1 MKAIWPDRTPEG
13 LAFTPA
19 YEVESASQLVFL
31 GPITPVRDGKVAPS
45 IEEQSKACLDNLE
58 EILARVPGNARA
70 VKMVQ
75 CMSDV
80 RERFAAD
87 AVFDEHYVNELPG
100 RLRPAKTLLEVPA
113 VVNHGAR
120 IELEV
125 WAIADPAPE
134 PRVLER
140 FAGENGLPV
149 AVATDAAATLHT
161 VEASPGDSAGRGSVE
176 ELNDC
181 LAQIEQKLSSVGA
194 GLKDLVKLVI
204 AVSDLRRWPAVQAAI
219 AERLGADAPV
229 VVPQSATKVMPAAA
243 TIEVE
248 AWAAVATDGA
258 QTGSGEQV
266 TSVDLAGQ
274 LLVISGSAAIPVYI
288 GQTLREMYSYQP
300 VAKIVDQTRV
310 SMDNYAHILKAS
322 GASWDDI
329 FKTTWYVTDLREWDR
344 VKPVAEEYFGR
355 PIPAPTVVEVSKF
368 VSPAVRIEP
377 DMWATLPQK

>member
-1 MKAIWPDRTPEG
+1 
-13 LAFTPA
+13 
-19 YEVESASQLVFL
+19 VFL
-31 GPITPVRDGKVAPS
+31 GPITPVRDGKVAPT
-45 IEEQSKACLDNLE
+45 IEAQSQACLDNLE
-58 EILARVPGNARA
+58 QILARIGGNARA

-125 WAIADPAPE
+125 WAIADAAPA

-140 FAGENGLPV
+140 FAGDNGLPV
-149 AVATDAAATLHT
+149 AVAADAGAMLHT
-161 VEASPGDSAGRGSVE
+161 VEAAPGESAGRGVTE
-176 ELNDC
+176 ELGDC
-181 LAQIEQKLSSVGA
+181 LAQVEQALDAVGA
-194 GLKDLVKLVI
+194 GLSDLVKLTV
-204 AVSDLRRWPAVQAAI
+204 AVSDLRRWPAVLAAI
-219 AERLGADAPV
+219 AERLGKDAPV
-229 VVPQSATKVMPAAA
+229 VVPQSATKVGPAAA

-248 AWAAVATDGA
+248 AWAAVAREDARTGADGVA
-258 QTGSGEQV
+258 
-266 TSVDLAGQ
+266 SVDLAGQ
-274 LLVISGSAAIPVYI
+274 LLVISGSAAIPVYV
-288 GQTLREMYSYQP
+288 GQTLREMYGYQP

-310 SMDNYAHILKAS
+310 SMDNYAHILRAS
-322 GASWDDI
+322 GATWDDI

-344 VKPVAEEYFGR
+344 VKPVAEQYFGR

-377 DMWATLPQK
+377 DMWATLPRA